1 MKLVALKS
9 KTKHALAYAV
19 AGAAV
24 LGTSATAE
32 ADFIGP
38 YIHPNWTYTP
48 GGDSSN
54 TGTIA
59 TFQLIGSNDGTGPDT
74 ALYTIAAS
82 AGGTVSFDWN
92 YSSGDSGNYDFGG
105 FYLNGVFTTL
115 ANNASQ
121 GAGTFS
127 TGVNNGDTFGFFVTS
142 QDSQFGAGVLDVSNF
157 IGPMAIPEPGSLG
170 LLALGTLGGVLAL
183 RRRRKAQA
191 I

>member
-1 MKLVALKS
+1 MKLVASKS
-9 KTKHALAYAV
+9 KKKHALAYAV

-24 LGTSATAE
+24 LGTGATAE

-38 YIHPNWTYTP
+38 YIHPNWTYVP

-54 TGTIA
+54 SGTST
-59 TFQLIGSNDGTGPDT
+59 TFQLIGSNDGGGPDT
-74 ALYTIAAS
+74 ALYTIAA
-82 AGGTVSFDWN
+82 AANGTVSFDWN

-121 GAGTFS
+121 GAGIFS
-127 TGVNNGDTFGFFVTS
+127 TGVNNGDIFGFFVTAT
-142 QDSQFGAGVLDVSNF
+142 DSSFGPGTLDISNF
-157 IGPMAIPEPGSLG
+157 SGPSAIPEPGSLG
-170 LLALGTLGGVLAL
+170 LLALGTLGGALAL
-183 RRRRKAQA
+183 RRRRKSQV